1 MLSVG
6 RLDYLKGLFQPK
18 CFCDYVVLNH
28 TFYTFSPLYIV
39 FWGFFLSFQYYTKYW
54 FSGKTTDVNFLA
66 LHTCTSR
73 GVPITGFKL
82 ASLSR
87 YYSLCSMDKSVESQ
101 LCWMQSQCIVQ
112 ISELLLPHKAKTARS
127 RNTLWSATKQLAKGK
142 GKGKP
147 FRVEAKLNL
156 ML

>member
-1 MLSVG
+1 MFLWLCSSKSHFLHILS
-6 RLDYLKGLFQPK
+6 
-18 CFCDYVVLNH
+18 
-28 TFYTFSPLYIV
+28 TLYSFLV
-39 FWGFFLSFQYYTKYW
+39 FFLSFQYYTKYW

-66 LHTCTSR
+66 LNTCTSR

-87 YYSLCSMDKSVESQ
+87 YCSLCSMDKSVESQ